1 MRKLSE
7 RIVTVTGGNEA
18 GADLVLVQPFLLC
31 YVNHV
36 LMLTSIFLSIISIR
50 KRERFV
56 SKQGQSPPHIHSKAG
71 INVKWSIVWK
81 EKFHWKKRLV
91 FESLDWRNHHFVE
104 YHCFFYYYY
113 SYLELNVL
121 RKRPYRT
128 KGSLKLTTS
137 SVSGGKGVHWMRVD
151 LKTNT
156 FKSKIQLV
164 SVFKKVKLWF
174 IWGAS
179 ESGRSIST
187 FLKPFHVINWKWVE
201 TNILVH
207 WGESFINIPSRRTYG
222 FINQSSADFTYAPVF
237 VYLSY
242 TRRGLMWFWY
252 SDF

>member
-1 MRKLSE
+1 M
-7 RIVTVTGGNEA
+7 
-18 GADLVLVQPFLLC
+18 
-31 YVNHV
+31 
-36 LMLTSIFLSIISIR
+36 
-50 KRERFV
+50 
-56 SKQGQSPPHIHSKAG
+56 
-71 INVKWSIVWK
+71 WK

-113 SYLELNVL
+113 SYLELIVL

-174 IWGAS
+174 IGGAS

-207 WGESFINIPSRRTYG
+207 WGESFINIPNIKKNVRLYKSKLSWFYLCTGVCIPVIYKKRSDVILIFRLLTLLTMESILLDIKDLIYG
-222 FINQSSADFTYAPVF
+222 QKLDMKLKGSSNIESFKKKIRKKDLTS
-237 VYLSY
+237 LLNNSNSC
-242 TRRGLMWFWY
+242 RNL
-252 SDF
+252 